1 MQGLPEG
8 VFALGVVYV
17 TGEGEP
23 RDLDNVSLFS
33 IQWPVFLFRVI
44 VTLLPERAPADKG
57 LAEVFVGDGL
67 LDE

>member
-23 RDLDNVSLFS
+23 RDLDNVWLFS
-33 IQWPVFLFRVI
+33 IQ
-44 VTLLPERAPADKG
+44 
-57 LAEVFVGDGL
+57 
-67 LDE
+67 